1 MDQIKRLHNH
11 HKSKGKQTESKM
23 TKNMQRKCHLFKAN
37 RFSKAT
43 GKNSARAGSNP
54 EARAKAH
61 ADLDGAVYDVVKNV
75 ISFKLCLKASKPAGN
90 EMHCSSWEYLS
101 GSSMLFPE

>member
-1 MDQIKRLHNH
+1 
-11 HKSKGKQTESKM
+11 M

-54 EARAKAH
+54 ETRAKAC
-61 ADLDGAVYDVVKNV
+61 ATSDLDGAVYDVKKAM
-75 ISFKLCLKASKPAGN
+75 SFKGLLHPKYIIN
-90 EMHCSSWEYLS
+90 H
-101 GSSMLFPE
+101 